1 MKTPF
6 NGRRRGRKSYPASHD
21 CSEGTMGHSLNSH
34 QWDKGPVCVPIGR
47 IAPSRRKSEIDST
60 ANNDTGPA
68 SAPQDS
74 LALLLEHL
82 TGMHKFTTSRVLE
95 FLRCGLPPQ
104 DHITWSTWKRDCVLA
119 SYSRLLSQ
127 PVKKAWWV
135 AKDRS
140 RCPTHL
146 QEC

>member
-1 MKTPF
+1 LRHSGENP
-6 NGRRRGRKSYPASHD
+6 KSTGA
-21 CSEGTMGHSLNSH
+21 
-34 QWDKGPVCVPIGR
+34 
-47 IAPSRRKSEIDST
+47 

-95 FLRCGLPPQ
+95 FLRCGLLPQ
-104 DHITWSTWKRDCVLA
+104 DHITWSTWKRDYMFA
-119 SYSRLLSQ
+119 SYSRLLSE
-127 PVKKAWWV
+127 PVIKAWWV